1 MRVIKNLNLILML
14 VAFFVSCQDGQIEP
28 IIEKDSPDQDNQL
41 INSIQNLKMTESSMS
56 GRISEAE
63 LKKIMIND
71 LGPSNF
77 TSNEII
83 NYLRKKLIESRF
95 SNKTARNNQR
105 QLQTNSIWCFV
116 GIDNGTDILFEE
128 QFGLRSETFQVLN
141 EFIFPGQSFPP
152 GTTIESSVFLAE
164 RQPDGV
170 TFIYEGFCSLF
181 EEVGSSERVCLQDTP
196 IATGVAFWNG
206 TTQVGECDA
215 RLFCFEP

>member
-1 MRVIKNLNLILML
+1 MRFIKNINLLLML
-14 VAFFVSCQDGQIEP
+14 VVLFASCHDHDIDP
-28 IIEKDSPDQDNQL
+28 IAEVISDQQSEL
-41 INSIQNLKMTESSMS
+41 MNSIEDLKMTESSMS
-56 GRISEAE
+56 GRISKTD
-63 LKKIMIND
+63 LQKIMIND
-71 LGPSNF
+71 LGTSNF
-77 TSNEII
+77 TPNEMR
-83 NYLRKKLIESRF
+83 NYLREEIVESRF
-95 SNKTARNNQR
+95 SNKTNRNYQR
-105 QLQTNSIWCFV
+105 QLETNTIWCFV
-116 GIDNGTDILFEE
+116 AIDNGTDILFEE
-128 QFGLRSETFQVLN
+128 QFGLRNETFQVLN

-152 GTTIESSVFLAE
+152 GTAIESSVFLAE